1 MTEKKYPSDKQ
12 DKFMLRLPEGMR
24 ERVRVSA
31 EKNGRSMNAEIVGRL
46 MESFDAEGRLK
57 EAGDL
62 SAALSEKI
70 EEARREIS
78 LMEKAKS
85 EAQAFLDEIKKSEGG
100 GNDR

>member
-1 MTEKKYPSDKQ
+1 
-12 DKFMLRLPEGMR
+12 MLRLPEGMR

-31 EKNGRSMNAEIVGRL
+31 EKKGRSMNAEIVARL

-62 SAALSEKI
+62 SVALSEKI

-85 EAQAFLDEIKKSEGG
+85 EAQAFFDEIKKSEGG